1 MTLPGGSGAWLAL
14 ASAALF
20 GVSTPLAKLLL
31 DAVPPFLLAGL
42 LYLGSGLGLL
52 VARSVLARVPD
63 GLKEAP
69 LDASGWA
76 YLAAAILAGGVIA
89 PVLLL
94 WGLTRTP
101 AATASL
107 LLTLEGVFTLALAW
121 LVFRENVDRRLALG
135 AAAILLGALSLAW
148 QGRLEPASLQG
159 ILAIAGACL
168 AWAIDNNLTRKV
180 ALGDPVQIALLKGLV
195 AGSVVT
201 CAALLSGMALP
212 TTDIL
217 ALAGLVGFVAYG
229 VSLVLFV
236 YALRHVG
243 AARTGAY
250 FATAPFIGAALSVVF
265 LGEPLEPRI
274 VVAGILMGVGVWL
287 HLTERH
293 EHEHEHEALAH
304 RHRHV
309 HDEHHRHDHAPDDP
323 AGEPHTHW
331 HRHAPLRH
339 RHPHFPDSHHRHG
352 HG

>member
-1 MTLPGGSGAWLAL
+1 MTLPSSPGAWLAL

-31 DAVPPFLLAGL
+31 GAVPPFLLAGL

-52 VARSVLARVPD
+52 AVRSVLARAPER
-63 GLKEAP
+63 LKEAP
-69 LDASGWA
+69 LDAAGRA
-76 YLAAAILAGGVIA
+76 YLAAAILAGGVVA

-94 WGLTRTP
+94 WGLARTP

-107 LLTLEGVFTLALAW
+107 LLTLEGVLTLTLAW
-121 LVFRENVDRRLALG
+121 VVFRESVDRRLALG
-135 AAAILLGALSLAW
+135 AAAILLRALLLAW

-159 ILAIAGACL
+159 VLAIAGACL
-168 AWAIDNNLTRKV
+168 AWALDNNLTRKV
-180 ALGDPVQIALLKGLV
+180 ALADPVEIALLKGLV
-195 AGSVVT
+195 AGGVVT
-201 CAALLSGMALP
+201 CAALIAGTPLP
-212 TTDIL
+212 AADIL
-217 ALAGLVGFVAYG
+217 ALAALVGFVAYG

-250 FATAPFIGAALSVVF
+250 FATAPFIGAALSVAF
-265 LGEPLEPRI
+265 LGEPLDLRL
-274 VVAGILMGVGVWL
+274 VLAGALMGFGVWL

-309 HDEHHRHDHAPDDP
+309 HDEHHRHDHAADDP
-323 AGEPHTHW
+323 IGEPHTHW
-331 HRHAPLRH
+331 HRHPPLRH